1 MALVLSCALVACDKA
16 GTDKTGTD
24 IAADYKVTIHPNNGQ
39 GDIVWDITKEI
50 PTITKD
56 GFHIA
61 GYFLD
66 AQLTISTTL
75 ESLKATGITKNIDV
89 YVKWEEHVEATDAAV
104 APTCTEKG
112 LTEGKHCS
120 KCGKIL
126 KAQTEI
132 DALGHD
138 LENHDG
144 QEATCT
150 EKGWKAYVTCKREG
164 CDHTTYEEIPALGH
178 IGGTATCTE
187 QAVCERCNEKYG
199 NALGHNYGD
208 LIPKTEP
215 TCSATGTEAHYKCS
229 VCNKVFKEDELK
241 TETTLDDLTIAIN
254 PTAHNFG
261 NWIKNEGADTHTR
274 VCSFNSEHTETE
286 NCHGGTATC
295 TEQAVCE
302 KCNAKY
308 GKALGHNY
316 QGGVCTRCGT
326 ERASEGLEYSLNSD
340 GNGYTVTGIG
350 TCTDTELVI
359 PSKHNSK
366 PVTSIGY
373 EAFRG
378 CTGLTSITIP
388 NSVTNIDYAFS
399 NCRNLS
405 NIYYTGDIKGWCE
418 IDGLRYLMRSSYGS
432 YTHTLYI
439 DGIKVEG
446 DLVIPDSVTS
456 IGDGAFLGCTG
467 LTSITI
473 PNRVTSIGDDAFYGC
488 SRLTNITIPDSVTNI
503 GMSAFDNT
511 AWYYSQPYYG
521 TIYLGKVAYGYKG
534 IMPDNT
540 TITLKEGTLGIAE
553 GAFSRCDGL
562 TNIILPDGL
571 ITIGDSAFGNGLTSI
586 VIPNS
591 VTTLGDYAFSGC
603 KNLTSVTIGNGV
615 TSLGD
620 GVFESCKSLTSIT
633 IPASVTNISLY
644 AFPFCSG
651 LKNINVAKG
660 NPKYH
665 SNGNC
670 LIETESKTLVL
681 GCQTS
686 VIPTNGSVTKIGD
699 VSFWGCESLT
709 NISIPDC
716 ITSIGIGAFVYCK
729 GLTSITIPASVTS
742 IADNAFLGCSGLS
755 SITVAKNNAKYHSDG
770 NCLIDTENKT
780 LMSGCKN
787 SIIPSDG
794 SVTSI
799 GYYAFYNCT
808 GLTSITI
815 PDSVT
820 SIDKRAFSG
829 CTGLTSV
836 TIPGSVTSIGY
847 YAFYNCTGLT
857 SITIPDSV
865 TSIDKRAFSGCTG
878 LTSVTIPGS
887 VTSIGEYAF
896 AGCYKL
902 VEVYNKS
909 SLSITAGSE
918 ENGYVAYYAKNI
930 YTEEGKSKLTT
941 DENGYVIYTDG
952 DEKILVAYLGTET
965 ELTLPAY
972 ITQIYNYAF
981 RDCTGLTS
989 VTIPNSVTSI
999 GSEAFDNCT
1008 GLTSIEIPD
1017 SVTSIG
1023 YDTFYGCTELT
1034 SITGSAT
1041 NVGTVAKQAKPTS
1054 FTVNI
1059 TSGTSI
1065 SDSAFRDCTG
1075 LTSITIPDSVTS
1087 IGNYAFQDC
1096 YKLQDI
1102 YITGIAAWC
1111 NISGLDNLMRYGT
1124 SNKNLYIN
1132 NELATSITIP
1142 NGVTAIPS
1150 SAFRGCTG
1158 LMSITI
1164 GNGVTSIGSSAF
1176 SGCTNLTSISI
1187 PDSVTSIGNSAFSG
1201 CSGLTSIKIPD
1212 NVTSIGDNAFAF
1224 CTGLTSV
1231 IIGSG
1236 VTSIGNSAFSG
1247 CSGLTS
1253 IKIPDNVTSI
1263 GDSAFSGCSSL
1274 ETITIPFVGAS
1285 ETASKGYDQVFGY
1298 IFGYT
1303 TSRSSSSVSG
1313 ATYQYYDGFKYYHYY
1328 IPSSIKSVIIT
1339 RGNIQSYA
1347 FKNCTGLTSITIPDS
1362 VTSIG
1367 KYAFYGCTG
1376 LASIIVEDGNAKYH
1390 SDGNCLIETE
1400 SKTLIFGCKTSVIP
1414 SDGSVTSIGS
1424 EAFYNCTG
1432 LTSIEIPDNVT
1443 SIGDNAFAFCTG
1455 LTSVI
1460 IGSGV
1465 TSIGEYAFGGC
1476 IGLASIYY
1484 TGDVAGWCGISGLD
1498 SLMSSSLTLYISDK
1512 KVEGELII
1520 PDSVTSIG
1528 NSAFD
1533 GCTGLTSV
1541 VIPNSVT
1548 SIGHNAFY
1556 GCSGLTSIT
1565 IPDSVTSIGNGAF
1578 WGCTGLTSIIVEN
1591 GNAKYHS
1598 DGNCLIETESKTLI
1612 FGCKTSVI
1620 PSDGSVTSI
1629 GSEAFYNC
1637 TGLTSVTIGNGVTN
1651 IGGYAFYGCSGL
1663 TSITIP
1669 GSVTSIG
1676 EGAFVYCTGLTSVT
1690 IPDSVTSIGVGVFAG
1705 CTGLSNI
1712 KFNGTIAQWN
1722 AISKGSY
1729 WKDSVPATQV
1739 VCKDGT
1745 TSI

>member
-1 MALVLSCALVACDKA
+1 MKSNKKRIIFVLAILTMALVLSCALVACDKA
-16 GTDKTGTD
+16 GTNKTGTD

-104 APTCTEKG
+104 EPTCTEKG

-126 KAQTEI
+126 TAQTEI

-138 LENHDG
+138 LETHDG
-144 QEATCT
+144 QDATCT

-178 IGGTATCTE
+178 TGGTATCTE
-187 QAVCERCNEKYG
+187 QATCSVCGEKYG
-199 NALGHNYGD
+199 NTLGHNYGT
-208 LIPKTEP
+208 LIPQTNA
-215 TCSATGTEAHYKCS
+215 TCSATGIRSHYKCS
-229 VCNKVFKEDELK
+229 SCNKLFANDEHK
-241 TETTLDDLTIAIN
+241 TEITESDLIIPIDEN
-254 PTAHNFG
+254 AHDFG
-261 NWIKNEGADTHTR
+261 KWIKNEGADTHTR
-274 VCSFNSEHTETE
+274 VCSFNSEHIETE

-302 KCNAKY
+302 KCNEKY
-308 GKALGHNY
+308 GKALGHDY

-340 GNGYTVTGIG
+340 ETGYTVTGIG

-366 PVTSIGY
+366 PVTSIG
-373 EAFRG
+373 ENAFDD
-378 CTGLTSITIP
+378 CSQLTSITIP

-456 IGDGAFLGCTG
+456 IGEAAFCGCTG

-473 PNRVTSIGDDAFYGC
+473 PNSVTSIGYDAFYGC
-488 SRLTNITIPDSVTNI
+488 SRLTNITIPNSVTNI
-503 GMSAFDNT
+503 GRRAFDNT
-511 AWYYSQPYYG
+511 AWYYSQPYYD

-534 IMPDNT
+534 TMPDNT

-586 VIPNS
+586 VIPDS
-591 VTTLGDYAFSGC
+591 VTTLGNYAFSGC
-603 KNLTSVTIGNGV
+603 ENLTSVTIGNGV

-699 VSFWGCESLT
+699 VSFWGCENLT

-716 ITSIGIGAFVYCK
+716 ITSIGVGAFIYCN
-729 GLTSITIPASVTS
+729 GLASIAIPASVTS

-799 GYYAFYNCT
+799 GKYAFYDCT
-808 GLTSITI
+808 ELTSITI

-820 SIDKRAFSG
+820 SIGDYAFRNCSS
-829 CTGLTSV
+829 LTSV
-836 TIPGSVTSIGY
+836 TIPDSMTSIGD
-847 YAFYNCTGLT
+847 YAFN
-857 SITIPDSV
+857 
-865 TSIDKRAFSGCTG
+865 
-878 LTSVTIPGS
+878 
-887 VTSIGEYAF
+887 
-896 AGCYKL
+896 GCYKL
-902 VEVYNKS
+902 IEVYNKS
-909 SLSITAGSE
+909 SLKITAGNYD
-918 ENGYVAYYAKNI
+918 NGLVAFCAKNV
-930 YTEEGKSKLTT
+930 YTAEGGSKLST

-981 RDCTGLTS
+981 LDCTGLTS

-999 GSEAFDNCT
+999 GSEAFYNCT

-1023 YDTFYGCTELT
+1023 DRAFDGCTELT

-1065 SDSAFRDCTG
+1065 D
-1075 LTSITIPDSVTS
+1075 
-1087 IGNYAFQDC
+1087 
-1096 YKLQDI
+1096 
-1102 YITGIAAWC
+1102 
-1111 NISGLDNLMRYGT
+1111 
-1124 SNKNLYIN
+1124 
-1132 NELATSITIP
+1132 
-1142 NGVTAIPS
+1142 
-1150 SAFRGCTG
+1150 
-1158 LMSITI
+1158 
-1164 GNGVTSIGSSAF
+1164 
-1176 SGCTNLTSISI
+1176 
-1187 PDSVTSIGNSAFSG
+1187 NSAFKG
-1201 CSGLTSIKIPD
+1201 
-1212 NVTSIGDNAFAF
+1212 

-1231 IIGSG
+1231 
-1236 VTSIGNSAFSG
+1236 TIGN
-1247 CSGLTS
+1247 
-1253 IKIPDNVTSI
+1253 
-1263 GDSAFSGCSSL
+1263 
-1274 ETITIPFVGAS
+1274 
-1285 ETASKGYDQVFGY
+1285 
-1298 IFGYT
+1298 
-1303 TSRSSSSVSG
+1303 
-1313 ATYQYYDGFKYYHYY
+1313 
-1328 IPSSIKSVIIT
+1328 
-1339 RGNIQSYA
+1339 
-1347 FKNCTGLTSITIPDS
+1347 S

-1367 KYAFYGCTG
+1367 KYAFDGCTG

-1414 SDGSVTSIGS
+1414 SDGSVTSINAR
-1424 EAFYNCTG
+1424 AFDSCSG

-1476 IGLASIYY
+1476 MGLASIYY

-1512 KVEGELII
+1512 KVEGDLIIPDSVTIIGNSAFAWCRGLTSVVI

-1528 NSAFD
+1528 D
-1533 GCTGLTSV
+1533 K
-1541 VIPNSVT
+1541 
-1548 SIGHNAFY
+1548 AFY
-1556 GCSGLTSIT
+1556 RCTELTSIT
-1565 IPDSVTSIGNGAF
+1565 IPDSVTSIGSSAF
-1578 WGCTGLTSIIVEN
+1578 HGCSALTSITIPDSVTSIGKYAFDGCTGLASIIVED

-1598 DGNCLIETESKTLI
+1598 DGNCLIETESKTLVL
-1612 FGCKTSVI
+1612 GCKTSVI
-1620 PSDGSVTSI
+1620 P
-1629 GSEAFYNC
+1629 
-1637 TGLTSVTIGNGVTN
+1637 NGVTT
-1651 IGGYAFYGCSGL
+1651 IGVSAFASCSGL

-1676 EGAFVYCTGLTSVT
+1676 EGAFYGCTGLTSVT

-1705 CTGLSNI
+1705 CTELTNI
-1712 KFNGTIAQWN
+1712 TFNGTIAQWS
-1722 AISKGSY
+1722 AISKGNY
-1729 WKDSVPATQV
+1729 WNSEVPATQI
-1739 VCKDGT
+1739 VCTDGT
-1745 TSI
+1745 VNI